1 MNEVLSFPLYHGT
14 SSLFVKSIQQHG
26 LGARNPIVELDAIAC
41 LQHLNELAC
50 EHEVK
55 DTVWLEKKPIIEHMV
70 AQRVSGGGMNFKHE
84 TTYLAASIETAV
96 RYACSNDFGSE
107 LISTCVLI
115 YDCLKRSNRVNL
127 ELVEARFQKLLAL
140 THKRYSP
147 VLITIERMMLKEL
160 VTELGELP
168 DQSVLLAA
176 RAFESAATSS
186 ELQLYNFRLSPSV
199 VCHRFRASHIH
210 TLHNDARAAARYE
223 LIPIP

>member
-26 LGARNPIVELDAIAC
+26 LGARNPITELDAIAC

-55 DTVWLEKKPIIEHMV
+55 DAVWLENRPFVEQMV
-70 AQRVSGGGMNFKHE
+70 AQGVSDGGMNFKHE

-107 LISTCVLI
+107 LISMCVRI
-115 YDCLKRSNRVNL
+115 YDCLKRSDQVNL
-127 ELVEARFQKLLAL
+127 ELVEARFQMLLSL
-140 THKRYSP
+140 THKSFSP
-147 VLITIERMMLKEL
+147 VLITIEGMMLKEL
-160 VTELGELP
+160 VTEFGELP
-168 DQSVLLAA
+168 DQSALLAA
-176 RAFESAATSS
+176 SAIESGASS
-186 ELQLYNFRLSPSV
+186 ELQLYNFRLLPSV
-199 VCHRFRASHIH
+199 ICHHFRASRIH
-210 TLHNDARAAARYE
+210 TLHKDARATADYR